1 MFTSKIYS
9 KWMKEAQVEKY
20 NGMKEILPE
29 LKGRVLD
36 VGIGPGWFE
45 EFFGINAIGTD
56 VDKNSKADI
65 IAHGDF
71 LPFRNEVFD
80 FVVCIDTVHLLE
92 GNDIK
97 RVLKKCGKLVISHF
111 LRKEED
117 VEKKLLNMFHEFKL
131 LEKKI
136 VGNREKDLV
145 FVMQKGPVV

>member
-1 MFTSKIYS
+1 
-9 KWMKEAQVEKY
+9 MKEVQLEKY
-20 NGMKEILPE
+20 EDMKEILPQF
-29 LKGRVLD
+29 KGRVLD

-45 EFFGINAIGTD
+45 EFFGIETIGVD
-56 VDKNSKADI
+56 VDKNSKAQV

-71 LPFRNEVFD
+71 LPFRSEVFD
-80 FVVCIDTVHLLE
+80 FVVCLDTVHLLE

-97 RVLKKCGKLVISHF
+97 RVLKRGGVLVVSHF

-117 VEKKLLNMFHEFKL
+117 VEKKLLNIFREFKL
-131 LEKKI
+131 LKKKI